1 MNSSILGES
10 TPFYIGNSP
19 NMTTG
24 KEIDSTIDTNLALQQ
39 QLVQESLLASVLR
52 RIRSSLELKQILASI
67 VQEVRA
73 ILQADR
79 VVVFQV
85 FPDGTS
91 KATAEAVG
99 EPWRSIFEEVFPPEA
114 FPQSCYDSYIQV
126 KITRIADRDQY
137 DVVDCM
143 RPFMENFQIRAKLAV
158 PIIVGERLWGL
169 ILAHQC
175 AAPHDWQEWEISFMQ
190 QLAWQLET
198 PLEQA
203 ELYRRLQIELEERKK
218 NEIELRSLTERL
230 KHSNQELESFAYVSS
245 HDLQEPLRKI
255 QAFGDR
261 LKNRCGDLLDDKS
274 QDYLQRM
281 LSAASRAQ
289 MLIDNLLTF
298 SRITSKG
305 QSFMR
310 VNLRE
315 IIEGVLSDLEI
326 RIEKLGGTVN
336 LGPIPEIDADP
347 SQMRQLFQ
355 NLLSNA
361 LKFSRDGVP
370 PVVTVSATVEED
382 RVRIEVADNGIGFD
396 EKYRDRIFEVFQR
409 LHGRTEYEGSGIG
422 LSICRKI
429 VERHHGTIIPYSQP
443 DSGATFVIILP
454 LKQAND

>member
-1 MNSSILGES
+1 
-10 TPFYIGNSP
+10 
-19 NMTTG
+19 
-24 KEIDSTIDTNLALQQ
+24 
-39 QLVQESLLASVLR
+39 
-52 RIRSSLELKQILASI
+52 
-67 VQEVRA
+67 
-73 ILQADR
+73 
-79 VVVFQV
+79 
-85 FPDGTS
+85 
-91 KATAEAVG
+91 
-99 EPWRSIFEEVFPPEA
+99 
-114 FPQSCYDSYIQV
+114 
-126 KITRIADRDQY
+126 
-137 DVVDCM
+137 
-143 RPFMENFQIRAKLAV
+143 
-158 PIIVGERLWGL
+158 
-169 ILAHQC
+169 
-175 AAPHDWQEWEISFMQ
+175 MQ